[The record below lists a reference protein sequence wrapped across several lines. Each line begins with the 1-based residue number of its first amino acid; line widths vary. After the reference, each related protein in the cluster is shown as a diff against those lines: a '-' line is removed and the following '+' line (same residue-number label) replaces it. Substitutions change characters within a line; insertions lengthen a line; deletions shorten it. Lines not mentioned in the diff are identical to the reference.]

1 MEELNIVDLI
11 ENNPITKLS
20 QNYNGKLLSK
30 IKNVFSDFEQ
40 QLFVTSF
47 YCYLNYNQ
55 KTDFV
60 IDLDKIWSWVGFQY
74 KAKAK
79 ILLEKQFTADID
91 YKILLAQPGKQV
103 IHGGHNKE
111 TIMLTV
117 KTFKLFCIKAG
128 TKKADEIHEYF
139 IKMEEILQ
147 DTIQE
152 ESSELKLQLEQSQNK
167 INNHEQ
173 EKDLLLEQTLILQFP
188 INTEC
193 IYYGKID
200 NITGGNEK
208 ANVIKFGQSNNL
220 AERIKCH
227 KKNFLNFRLIAAFK
241 VKNKIQI
248 ENAIK
253 KHPILKKRLRLLTVE
268 NPNYK
273 DENYRE
279 ILAIDNDKF
288 SIEKIDE
295 YIKQIIVE
303 NEYNI
308 ENYNLLVGKNEQL
321 EEQVRVLQQENKDKD
336 DKLEKINIELQSFK
350 SDTTEYSKNKIASNY
365 AICKYGYYLY
375 AFECEPMQYKCS
387 MVRQKDFEVLTKT
400 LTQLNS
406 IGSMKYNVK
415 VLYPFTEKIMK
426 FLLTKTLKTI
436 GLNKYEGSFHDI
448 KQVLDIT
455 MKLETLLIDNSKNL
469 VQLSNILDGNNLI
482 IMTNHNTKCI

>member
-79 ILLEKQFTADID
+79 ILLEKHFTADID

-227 KKNFLNFRLIAAFK
+227 KKNFQNFLFR
-241 VKNKIQI
+241 QSW
-248 ENAIK
+248 
-253 KHPILKKRLRLLTVE
+253 LTI
-268 NPNYK
+268 P
-273 DENYRE
+273 
-279 ILAIDNDKF
+279 
-288 SIEKIDE
+288 
-295 YIKQIIVE
+295 
-303 NEYNI
+303 
-308 ENYNLLVGKNEQL
+308 
-321 EEQVRVLQQENKDKD
+321 
-336 DKLEKINIELQSFK
+336 
-350 SDTTEYSKNKIASNY
+350 
-365 AICKYGYYLY
+365 
-375 AFECEPMQYKCS
+375 
-387 MVRQKDFEVLTKT
+387 
-400 LTQLNS
+400 
-406 IGSMKYNVK
+406 
-415 VLYPFTEKIMK
+415 
-426 FLLTKTLKTI
+426 TI
-436 GLNKYEGSFHDI
+436 GPCQTHCPK
-448 KQVLDIT
+448 LDD
-455 MKLETLLIDNSKNL
+455 ESRFSR
-469 VQLSNILDGNNLI
+469 VQR
-482 IMTNHNTKCI
+482 